1 MAQGFMFM
9 ASYTRSRL
17 MNNGSESGQG
27 AGGPPVQDPAN
38 MRDLYT
44 VSADDVPNTL
54 AFGWVYKL
62 PFGKGQALLGNAS
75 GAVDKAVG
83 GWQLSATQNYSSG
96 RPINITMPNSLGQYL
111 FNYARYPNV
120 VGSGKNTNFSNPY
133 TQLYLNPSG
142 WACPNGDPNNNCA
155 LPAGTVPALGNA
167 PRQEE
172 NVRGF
177 PYYNEDLSLI
187 KDTHFTERTY
197 LRFHADAGNIFNR
210 HYFCYGQAAG
220 NTTVWGTPAFGTV
233 SSQCNIPRRLQLALE
248 VFF

>member
-1 MAQGFMFM
+1 MSQGLQFMV
-9 ASYTRSRL
+9 SYTRSRL

-44 VSADDVPNTL
+44 VSADDVPNAL
-54 AFGWVYKL
+54 SLGWVYHL
-62 PFGKGQALLGNAS
+62 PFGKGKSLLGGAS
-75 GAVDKAVG
+75 GAVDKVVG
-83 GWQLSATQNYSSG
+83 GWQLSATQVYSSG
-96 RPINITMPNSLGQYL
+96 RPLNITMPNSLGQYL

-120 VGSGKNTNFSNPY
+120 VGNGRNNSFSNPY
-133 TQLYLNPSG
+133 TQKYLNVSG
-142 WACPNGDPNNNCA
+142 WTDPGLSNG
-155 LPAGTVPALGNA
+155 VPALGNA
-167 PRQEE
+167 PRQDE

-187 KDTHFTERTY
+187 KDTHFTEQTY

-210 HYFCYGQAAG
+210 HAFCYGQAAG
-220 NTTVWGTPAFGTV
+220 NTTVWGTGAFGTV

-248 VFF
+248 LFF